1 MHSPDTIHD
10 FQPGAPPLAV
20 ILAAGEG
27 SRLSC
32 QSNGTTKPALS
43 LLGLSLAERTISSCI
58 AAGIERFLVVLGY
71 YADQVRA
78 HYREIAARWRCG
90 IEFVTAQDWK
100 LGNGV
105 SVLAIADKVG
115 SAPFLLTMYDHLIA
129 PSLIEK
135 ILRTRPRDG
144 EICLAVDR
152 HKAGIFDVE
161 DVTKVELS
169 DDHVVRI
176 GKTLKEW
183 CAADTGVF
191 FCTRALFDALKRVR
205 ARKKY
210 SLSDGVSELAA
221 AGQVNA
227 VDVTGEDWIDVDTP
241 ETFREACRC
250 LLANLRKGGEEGYV
264 SVRLNRPVSTR
275 VSARLVSTGITPNQ
289 ITVISFLIS
298 LLGAGLLSVGQYAV
312 GLVGGLLVQLASV
325 IDGCDGEGFRLKHL
339 SSARGAWLD
348 TILDRYADLAVA
360 LAVTYVFAAAHPGPL
375 PWIAGFLVAFGFILA
390 SYVTK
395 EFAIRH
401 GRPYANDVLNRLKR
415 RDLRILL
422 ICLGALVGR
431 PFEALVFAGA
441 LSHVC
446 VIGVLIKGWVRIDD
460 CGFRIADFC
469 THSAPGTADTAV
481 VLTQP

>member
-1 MHSPDTIHD
+1 MHSPDTIDDSH
-10 FQPGAPPLAV
+10 PHAPPLAV

-27 SRLSC
+27 SRLA
-32 QSNGTTKPALS
+32 GHEADTPKPALR

-58 AAGIERFLVVLGY
+58 AAGIERFLVVLGH
-71 YADQVRA
+71 YADQVQA
-78 HYREIAARWRCG
+78 HYREIGARRRCD
-90 IEFVTAQDWK
+90 IEFVTACDWK
-100 LGNGV
+100 LGNGA
-105 SVLAIADKVG
+105 STLAAADRVG
-115 SAPFLLTMYDHLIA
+115 SDAFLLTMSDHLIA

-135 ILRTRPRDG
+135 ILRTRPREG

-169 DDHVVRI
+169 DDRVVRI

-191 FCTRALFDALKRVR
+191 FCTRALFDALKRVK
-205 ARKKY
+205 ARERH
-210 SLSDGVSELAA
+210 SLTDGVSELAA

-227 VDVTGEDWIDVDTP
+227 VDVTGESWIDVDTP
-241 ETFREACRC
+241 ETFREACRR
-250 LLANLRKGGEEGYV
+250 LLANLTKGGEDGYV
-264 SVRLNRPVSTR
+264 SARLNRPISTR

-298 LLGAGLLSVGQYAV
+298 LLGAGLLSVGLYAA

-325 IDGCDGEGFRLKHL
+325 IDGCDGEIARLKHL

-348 TILDRYADLAVA
+348 TVLDRYADMAVA
-360 LAVTYVFAAAHPGPL
+360 LAVTYAFATAHPGPL
-375 PWIAGFLVAFGFILA
+375 AWIVGFLAAFGFILA

-401 GRPYANDVLNRLKR
+401 DRPYPNDVLNRLKR

-431 PFEALVFAGA
+431 PFEALLLAGA
-441 LSHVC
+441 VSHVC
-446 VIGVLIKGWVRIDD
+446 VIGILIKGWGRS
-460 CGFRIADFC
+460 R
-469 THSAPGTADTAV
+469 TRKKAV
-481 VLTQP
+481 